1 MDLRE
6 EYEEIRQFV
15 IPILYL
21 VEDSIQSSYTL
32 LSILSNTLHT

>member
-21 VEDSIQSSYTL
+21 VKDSIQSSYTL